1 MKFPICN
8 KKPERAPKIFG
19 YTFIL
24 CWRCLM
30 VTFGFF
36 SSYLVYRFYYFN
48 INIIYTF
55 LLMIPMILDGSLQ
68 YFLKKESTNLKRAIT
83 GFVFGIGYY
92 FLILIIFNK
101 KI

>member
-1 MKFPICN
+1 MRIQFPICN

-36 SSYLVYRFYYFN
+36 SSYLFHRFYYFN
-48 INIIYTF
+48 MNIIFIF
-55 LLMIPMILDGSLQ
+55 LLMVPMILDGILQ
-68 YFLKKESTNLKRAIT
+68 YFFYKESTNLRRAIS
-83 GFVFGIGYY
+83 GFLFGIGYY
-92 FLILIIFNK
+92 FFILIIFQ
-101 KI
+101 